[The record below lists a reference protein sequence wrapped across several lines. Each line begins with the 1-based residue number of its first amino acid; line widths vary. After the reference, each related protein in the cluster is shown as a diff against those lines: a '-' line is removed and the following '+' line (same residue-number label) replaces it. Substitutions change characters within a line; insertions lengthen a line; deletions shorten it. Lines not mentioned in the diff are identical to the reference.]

1 MPKLRWLIRSFTT
14 RTVDRCTGQFR
25 LERREERVLQYLDE
39 FGTWEDVEEFT
50 CEESKQAAQ
59 RAIIEAGEET

>member
-25 LERREERVLQYLDE
+25 LERREERVLQFLDE
-39 FGTWEDVEEFT
+39 YGDWEDVEEVQ
-50 CEESKQAAQ
+50 CEDSRRKAD
-59 RAIIEAGEET
+59 EAVMAEHRS